1 MNLKKK
7 GFQLPEKI
15 RFDEETLSDTYGKI
29 VVEPLERG
37 YATTMGNSLRR
48 VLLSSLDGAAI
59 TAVKIAGADHEFSS
73 INGIKEDV
81 IDIILNL
88 KKLRFEF
95 HGEGTKTVTFNV
107 KGPAVVRGADLQC
120 DSTIKV
126 LNPDQLI
133 ASLDKDA
140 TFSAEMYIRRGKGY
154 LSSEYGKEDLPVG
167 MIAVDAVFS
176 PIRKVNY
183 AVEKARVGRATD
195 YDKLNLEI
203 WTDGSITPEKA
214 LSDAA
219 SIIIE
224 HMDLF
229 VIDEDYSEAIPEE
242 SIITDNPGD
251 ASSNPNLMK
260 TVDELELSV
269 RSYNCLKNAN
279 IKTIAEL
286 VQKTEPEML
295 KTKNFGRKSLNEIKD
310 ILGRM
315 GLYLGMKVDLD
326 NINQ

>member
-1 MNLKKK
+1 
-7 GFQLPEKI
+7 
-15 RFDEETLSDTYGKI
+15 
-29 VVEPLERG
+29 
-37 YATTMGNSLRR
+37 
-48 VLLSSLDGAAI
+48 
-59 TAVKIAGADHEFSS
+59 
-73 INGIKEDV
+73 
-81 IDIILNL
+81 
-88 KKLRFEF
+88 
-95 HGEGTKTVTFNV
+95 
-107 KGPAVVRGADLQC
+107 
-120 DSTIKV
+120 
-126 LNPDQLI
+126 
-133 ASLDKDA
+133 
-140 TFSAEMYIRRGKGY
+140 
-154 LSSEYGKEDLPVG
+154 